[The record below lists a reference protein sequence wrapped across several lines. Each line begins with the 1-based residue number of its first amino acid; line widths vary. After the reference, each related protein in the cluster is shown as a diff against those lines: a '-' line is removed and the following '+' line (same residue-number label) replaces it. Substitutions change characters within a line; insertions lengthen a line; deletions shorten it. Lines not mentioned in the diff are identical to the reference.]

1 MNLLCL
7 VPDANSPGKK
17 DVTGAFHPEA
27 VAFCKHHDVNPAKAI
42 ARFPTKGTLA
52 ARRAVSTRA
61 IGASAGLDV
70 IAFFCHGWRNGI
82 QAGWQLPT
90 VRSLAS
96 LCSAAMVADGHILL
110 YACDS
115 GRDADADQADDLEE
129 GPGGDGGFA
138 DELRDAC
145 ETLGRRITVVG
156 HATTGHATWNPHVRV
171 FAPGEHGRGG
181 RWVITPGTSLWPRWV
196 RAMRD
201 PKGTLRYRFWAMS
214 FEEIARELEPGRGPL
229 VA

>member
-1 MNLLCL
+1 MKVLCL

-27 VAFCKHHDVNPAKAI
+27 VAFCKHHGVNPVKAI
-42 ARFPTKGTLA
+42 TRFPTKGSLA
-52 ARRAVSTRA
+52 ARRTVCARA
-61 IGASAGLDV
+61 IAASAGLDV
-70 IAFFCHGWRNGI
+70 IACFCHGWRNGI

-90 VRSLAS
+90 VRALAS
-96 LCSAAMVADGHILL
+96 LCSAAMVESGHILL
-110 YACDS
+110 YACDA
-115 GRDADADQADDLEE
+115 GRDADVDQADDVEE

-145 ETLGRRITVVG
+145 ETLGRRITVAA
-156 HATTGHATWNPHVRV
+156 HATTGHSTYNPHVRI

-181 RWVITPGTSLWPRWV
+181 RWVIAPGTRLWPRWV
-196 RAMRD
+196 LALRD
-201 PKGTLRYRFWAMS
+201 PDGTLRYRFWGMS
-214 FEEIARELEPGRGPL
+214 YEAIAAELEPTRGPL